1 MYFDNTKMDTLLSV
15 GRAIRHF
22 DNAEKKTKIGSIV
35 NVCCGNQYPEHFSG
49 KVLGK
54 NKEEVCVKYSNRRT
68 GKWVSKDK
76 IREYRQK
83 GNTSHI
89 INQILRVKSKVFVP
103 YQETNDGVI
112 EYFPKWPD
120 VYPATIVGF
129 NNNGTV
135 VINYDDKQIINN
147 EMVTVEE
154 LEFFPYF
161 VYQI

>member
-1 MYFDNTKMDTLLSV
+1 MDTLLSV
-15 GRAIRHF
+15 GKAIRHF
-22 DNAEKKTKIGSIV
+22 DNVEKETKIGSIV

-54 NKEEVCVKYSNRRT
+54 NKEDVYVKFPTRRT
-68 GKWVSKDK
+68 GMWISKDK

-83 GNTSHI
+83 GNVIHI
-89 INQILRVKSKVFVP
+89 SNQILRLGSKVFVP
-103 YQETNDGVI
+103 YQETNDGMI
-112 EYFPKWPD
+112 QYFREWPD

-135 VINYDDKQIINN
+135 VINYDDKKEYNSTNN
-147 EMVTVEE
+147 ETVTVEE